1 MIAEVMID
9 IDDAFNSLS
18 YMEQAECVSNFYDW
32 LNSNQQEQFIAEI
45 IEDAD
50 DDVLIGELERRGY
63 DVKKDD

>member
-1 MIAEVMID
+1 MITEVTID

-32 LNSNQQEQFIAEI
+32 LQKSQQEQFISEI

-63 DVKKDD
+63 NVKKDD

>member
-1 MIAEVMID
+1 MIAEATID

-32 LNSNQQEQFIAEI
+32 LNSNQQEQFISEI

>member
-1 MIAEVMID
+1 MIAEVTID
-9 IDDAFNSLS
+9 IDDAFNSLN

-32 LNSNQQEQFIAEI
+32 LNNSQQAQFISEI
-45 IEDAD
+45 ISDAD

>member
-1 MIAEVMID
+1 MIAEVTID

-45 IEDAD
+45 LEDAD
-50 DDVLIGELERRGY
+50 DDVLIDELERRGY
-63 DVKKDD
+63 IIKKDD